1 MNTRKLLINALASGD
16 IEAIRKLKRK
26 NQPTIYLFHQ
36 KEGKNFLLSM
46 NTDIEGER
54 EISLTEIEELRK
66 DNNLIVIEVVH
77 SKDEPEI
84 AHSEKEVQERDKIE

>member
-36 KEGKNFLLSM
+36 KEGKNFLHSM

-66 DNNLIVIEVVH
+66 DNNLIIEVVH